1 MMKSSNFWWL
11 LTIAGV
17 ILIALGIF
25 CLTNPLRAYV
35 FMSHY
40 SGLALLLNG
49 ILLMIVSYKSSD
61 TFREKEWLL
70 AESVVDIL
78 FAACLLFNPFMTFIA
93 FAILIWP
100 WMIGKGALKI
110 LAAINLKMIRG
121 RIPIFL
127 AGFLS
132 AVFGLLIIFYPLA
145 KANGITIF
153 LGLFALIM
161 GSLYIVDSIRYRK
174 LSDTLDLLL

>member
-1 MMKSSNFWWL
+1 MKSSNFWWF
-11 LTIAGV
+11 LTIAGG
-17 ILIALGIF
+17 ILVALGIF
-25 CLTNPLRAYV
+25 CMTSPLRAYV

-49 ILLMIVSYKSSD
+49 MLLMFVSYKSSD

-78 FAACLLFNPFMTFIA
+78 FAACLLFNPFLTFIA
-93 FAILIWP
+93 FALLIGP
-100 WMIGKGALKI
+100 WMIAKGILKI
-110 LAAINLKMIRG
+110 LAAVNLKMIRG
-121 RIPIFL
+121 RIFIFL

-132 AVFGLLIIFYPLA
+132 VVFGLLIIFYPFA
-145 KANGITIF
+145 KANGITVF
-153 LGLFALIM
+153 LGLFALII
-161 GSLYIVDSIRYRK
+161 GTLYIVDSIRYRK